1 MTHEMNDAA
10 KKALMEVVPLKET
23 GKPEDIAN
31 AALFLASPM
40 ANYITGEVIK
50 VNGGMYM

>member
-1 MTHEMNDAA
+1 MTQAMPESA
-10 KKALMEVVPLKET
+10 KQSLLDIVPLKET

-31 AALFLASPM
+31 AALFLSSDLSK
-40 ANYITGEVIK
+40 YITGEVLK